1 MITKIFKLAKLESE
15 WLKYYGHIS
24 SREEET
30 FDDELF
36 YNRMKSI
43 GYAKVNSPLYER
55 CPMGYVS
62 SLNPENVTI
71 LGSGPRNH
79 SKSVYTPLE
88 FVIYNKIEGY
98 QDLISIIKK

>member
-36 YNRMKSI
+36 YNRM
-43 GYAKVNSPLYER
+43 
-55 CPMGYVS
+55 
-62 SLNPENVTI
+62 
-71 LGSGPRNH
+71 
-79 SKSVYTPLE
+79 
-88 FVIYNKIEGY
+88 
-98 QDLISIIKK
+98 